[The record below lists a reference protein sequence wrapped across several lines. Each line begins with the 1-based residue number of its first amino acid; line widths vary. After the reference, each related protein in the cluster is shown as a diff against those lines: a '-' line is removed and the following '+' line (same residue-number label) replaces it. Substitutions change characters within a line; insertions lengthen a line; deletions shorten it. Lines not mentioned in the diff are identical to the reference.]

1 MSDRFEKMP
10 VWQKSHALTLLIMR
24 EVAPQL
30 PGGEGSV
37 LAGEIMRASMTVD
50 ATLAGA
56 SGHFYTKERA
66 RRCYEARGL
75 LYETLNYL
83 LLIGDLHYLPDALYQ
98 RACTLA
104 DEAIVL
110 LNDYIASLRKRG
122 SSD

>member
-10 VWQKSHALTLLIMR
+10 VWRKSHELTLLIMQ

-30 PGGEGSV
+30 PGGEESD
-37 LAGEIMRASMTVD
+37 LAGEIMRASMTVG

-66 RRCYEARGL
+66 RRCFEARGL

-83 LLIGDLHYLPDALYQ
+83 LLINDLRYLPDALYR
-98 RACTLA
+98 RARTLT
-104 DEAIVL
+104 DETIVL
-110 LNDYIASLRKRG
+110 LNDYIASLKKK
-122 SSD
+122 

>member
-10 VWQKSHALTLLIMR
+10 VWRKSHELTLLIMQ

-30 PGGEGSV
+30 PGGEASD
-37 LAGEIMRASMTVD
+37 LAGEIMRSSMTVG

-56 SGHFYTKERA
+56 SGHSFTKERV

-83 LLIGDLHYLPDALYQ
+83 LLINDLHYLPDALYQ
-98 RACTLA
+98 RARVLT
-104 DEAIVL
+104 DEDIAL
-110 LNDYIASLRKRG
+110 LNDFIASLRKK
-122 SSD
+122 